1 MIQAMGANNYPEMVS
16 ERLRLRA
23 FTAADAD
30 AVTDLAGDRAI
41 AATTLSIPH
50 PYARGDAEQWIASH
64 QEAFVDGRRV
74 SLAITLLDGAAL
86 IGAISLMLDGNNRRA
101 ELGYWVGQPFW
112 GHGYATEA
120 ARTMLDFGFEGLG
133 LNRIFAHHME
143 DNPASGRVLSN
154 IGMEPE
160 GVLRQHI
167 LKWDEFKDV
176 VLFGL
181 TRERFRAINPPR
193 GDGDD

>member
-1 MIQAMGANNYPEMVS
+1 MIRAMGASNYPEMLS

-30 AVTDLAGDRAI
+30 AVTDLAGDRAV

-50 PYARGDAEQWIASH
+50 PYARSDAEQWIASH

-74 SLAITLLDGAAL
+74 SLAITLLHDEAL

-101 ELGYWVGQPFW
+101 ELGYWVGRPFW
-112 GHGYATEA
+112 SQGYATEA

-133 LNRIFAHHME
+133 LNRIFAHHMA
-143 DNPASGRVLSN
+143 DNPASGRVLSH
-154 IGMEPE
+154 IGMERE
-160 GVLRQHI
+160 GLLRQHI

-181 TRERFRAINPPR
+181 TRERFRAIRQPK
-193 GDGDD
+193 DDH